1 MAKGMEQSW
10 LPEANEASAD
20 FPLTHLPYGAFEWE
34 GEQHL
39 CVAIGDHLL
48 DLHAA
53 AELLPDTVAA
63 ACQAPTLN
71 SLMALGP
78 KAWALLR
85 KSLREL
91 LHVEAKPSRR
101 AAAEAALHSIAG
113 AVLQRPVQ
121 ILNYTDFYASIHHAT
136 RVGRLFR
143 PEQPLL
149 PNYKHVPIGYHGRAS
164 SVIGSGTPVIRPRGQ
179 TRPATASGQPDFR
192 ATQSL
197 DYELEMGF
205 YVGQGNRLGE
215 PISVSKAGDHL
226 FGVSLLN
233 DWSARDVQA
242 WEYQPLGPFLG
253 KSFATSVST
262 WVTPMAALEPFRAA
276 AAERAEDDP
285 KLLSYLDSAA
295 DQRLGGLNIELEVF
309 LSTKMMRENKLTPFR
324 LSRSNARDL
333 YWTPAQMIAHHT
345 SNGCNLQA
353 GDLVATGT
361 ISGAEEGTSGCLLE
375 LTRNGAEPVALPTG
389 EIRGFL
395 ADGDEIVLRGS
406 CAARGARRIG
416 LGECRATVLP
426 ARRR

>member
-20 FPLTHLPYGAFEWE
+20 FPLTHLPYGAFERD

-53 AELLPDTVAA
+53 AELMPATVAA
-63 ACQAPTLN
+63 ACQASTLN

-91 LHVEAKPSRR
+91 LHAEAKPSRR

-121 ILNYTDFYASIHHAT
+121 TPNYTDFYASIHHAT

-164 SVIGSGTPVIRPRGQ
+164 SLIGSGRPVVRPRGQ
-179 TRPATASGQPDFR
+179 TRPARASGQPDFR

-215 PISVSKAGDHL
+215 PISVSKAGEHL

-253 KSFATSVST
+253 KSFATSVSN
-262 WVTPMAALEPFRAA
+262 WVTPMAALEPFRAP

-285 KLLSYLDSAA
+285 EVLSYLDSAA
-295 DQRLGGLNIELEVF
+295 DQRLGGLNVELEVF
-309 LSTKMMRENKLTPFR
+309 LSTKMMRENELAPFR
-324 LSRSNARDL
+324 LSRSNAKDL

-345 SNGCNLQA
+345 SNGCNLQV

-406 CAARGARRIG
+406 CTARGARRIG

-426 ARRR
+426 AARR